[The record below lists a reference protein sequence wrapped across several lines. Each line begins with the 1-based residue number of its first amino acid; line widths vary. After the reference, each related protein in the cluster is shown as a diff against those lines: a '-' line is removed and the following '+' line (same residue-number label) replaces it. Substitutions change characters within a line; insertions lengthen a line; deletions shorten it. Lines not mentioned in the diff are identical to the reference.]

1 MYEAFDNRIKTDEMR
16 NMFCIYLMATAV
28 VFQPF
33 CGCNKDDDQAP
44 INRIRGKYIGE
55 LSDNF
60 QGDIL
65 DVEVIVT
72 KLSADSISIEPRD
85 SAYFE
90 KIETEVKDYT
100 GGMFGYKLGNDL
112 ELIFNL
118 KESPISLR
126 IARDFN
132 NAHYVY
138 MGEKK

>member
-1 MYEAFDNRIKTDEMR
+1 MKIKR
-16 NMFCIYLMATAV
+16 CFYLIATV
-28 VFQPF
+28 LLLLF
-33 CGCNKDDDQAP
+33 CGCNKDDDQTP
-44 INRIRGKYIGE
+44 INRITGKYIGE

-72 KLSADSISIEPRD
+72 KLSADSISVEPKE

-90 KIETEVKDYT
+90 KIEAEVKDYT
-100 GGMFGYKLGNDL
+100 GGMYGCKLGNDL

-126 IARDFN
+126 IVRDFA

-138 MGEKK
+138 NGQKK